1 MKSLLDEAS
10 CMQVDIKEREQIS
23 SVVETAQD
31 WIERVRE
38 AMNSEEE
45 ATLKRLEGLL
55 VEADDIPV
63 NIS

>member
-45 ATLKRLEGLL
+45 ATLKRLE
-55 VEADDIPV
+55 
-63 NIS
+63 